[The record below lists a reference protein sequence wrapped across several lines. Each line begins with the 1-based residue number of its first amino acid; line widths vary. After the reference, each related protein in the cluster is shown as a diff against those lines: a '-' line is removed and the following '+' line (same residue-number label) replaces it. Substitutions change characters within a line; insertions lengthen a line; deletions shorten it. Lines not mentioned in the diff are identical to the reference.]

1 MRVDHF
7 RGFDRYYE
15 IDEGEETAIKGKWKQ
30 GPKYELFQTV
40 ENKLGK
46 MNIIAEDLGALDKG
60 VYRLMDETGYPG
72 MKVLEFAFDGNK
84 NNPYLPKNIKENSV
98 CYTGTHDNDTLLGYI
113 NKLKGR
119 ELRNFKNSLEEVL
132 KDADIAYPLQNK
144 KEMAQAILYLT
155 MKSKAFLAVLPIQ
168 DILLLDSRARMNI
181 PSTTSG
187 NWRFKLKHIP
197 NEQDM
202 SDFCRT
208 LKFYE
213 RNKDYLNRSE

>member
-1 MRVDHF
+1 
-7 RGFDRYYE
+7 
-15 IDEGEETAIKGKWKQ
+15 
-30 GPKYELFQTV
+30 
-40 ENKLGK
+40 
-46 MNIIAEDLGALDKG
+46 
-60 VYRLMDETGYPG
+60 
-72 MKVLEFAFDGNK
+72 
-84 NNPYLPKNIKENSV
+84 
-98 CYTGTHDNDTLLGYI
+98 
-113 NKLKGR
+113 
-119 ELRNFKNSLEEVL
+119 
-132 KDADIAYPLQNK
+132 
-144 KEMAQAILYLT
+144 MAQAILSLT

-181 PSTTSG
+181 PSTTSS

>member
-1 MRVDHF
+1 
-7 RGFDRYYE
+7 
-15 IDEGEETAIKGKWKQ
+15 
-30 GPKYELFQTV
+30 
-40 ENKLGK
+40 